1 MPAKPVKI
9 TQFEAENIK
18 RIRAVTVTP
27 GTNGLTIVGGKNGQG
42 KTSVLDA
49 IIWALGGD
57 RYRPSQ
63 PQRDGSTLPPKIK
76 LTLSNGIIVERS
88 GKNSDLKV
96 TDPSGRKAG
105 QQLLNS
111 FVEQFALDMPK
122 FMQAAPRDKAVTL
135 LRVIGLEARVGEL
148 DRKEQELYNQ
158 RRAIGQISDQKKKY
172 ADELPSYPDAPDEIV
187 SASELI
193 QRQQAI
199 LARNGENQRKRQR
212 RDELKRQK
220 AAQEQTVQSLKRQLQ
235 EAEKRYQSIAADYE
249 TAQKD
254 ALDLLD
260 ESTAELEKSIR
271 DIDATNTKVRTNQA
285 KAHAQEEAKQYS
297 DQYEGL
303 TAQIEDVR
311 KQKRDLL
318 NGANLPLPG
327 LSVENGELTY
337 MGKPWDCMSGSDQLR
352 VSAAIVRALKPQCG
366 FILMDKLEQMDLDSL
381 REFGAWMAEQGL
393 QGIATRVSTG
403 DECSIIIED
412 GYAKSADETPALAAP
427 VRQTWKAGTF

>member
-27 GTNGLTIVGGKNGQG
+27 SENGLTIVGGKNGQG
-42 KTSVLDA
+42 KTSALDA
-49 IIWALGGD
+49 IIWTLGGD
-57 RYRPSQ
+57 CYRPSK
-63 PQRDGSTLPPKIK
+63 PQRDGSALPPKIK

-96 TDPSGRKAG
+96 TDSTGRKAG

-122 FMQAAPRDKAVTL
+122 FMQATPRDKAVTL

-148 DRKEQELYNQ
+148 DQKERDLYNQ

-172 ADELPSYPDAPDEIV
+172 AEELPSYPDAPDKIV

-212 RDELKRQK
+212 RDELERQK
-220 AAQEQTVQSLKRQLQ
+220 TAQEQTVQSLKRQLQ
-235 EAEKRYQSIAADYE
+235 EAEERYQSIAADYE

-260 ESTAELEKSIR
+260 ESTAELEKNIR
-271 DIDATNTKVRTNQA
+271 DIDATNMKVRTNQA
-285 KAHAQEEAKQYS
+285 KARAQDEAKQYS

-311 KQKRDLL
+311 KQKSDLL

-337 MGKPWDCMSGSDQLR
+337 MGKAWDCMSGSDQLR

-412 GYAKSADETPALAAP
+412 GYAKSVDETPAPAAP
-427 VRQTWKAGTF
+427 VKQTWKAGTF